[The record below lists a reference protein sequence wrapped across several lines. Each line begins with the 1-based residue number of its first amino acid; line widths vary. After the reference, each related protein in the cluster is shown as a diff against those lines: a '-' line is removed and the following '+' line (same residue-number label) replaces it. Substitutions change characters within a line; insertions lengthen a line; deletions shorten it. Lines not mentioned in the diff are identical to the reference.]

1 VTAPVV
7 GLLTSPEP
15 TPPRVGVLL
24 RRLTAWCVISYV
36 GPSGE
41 AAAWFATSSDALGLK
56 RALEGGAPVAV
67 WVGGEDDARRLASVD
82 GVIAVGDDAD
92 VVGPFG
98 ARGVLWPDGVDAE
111 RCRPVTPF
119 VRARWRRRWGLPDSL
134 VWVPDDLAEPPS
146 ADVTR
151 TAFALAS
158 AVGIVG
164 PPAVE
169 ALAWGAPVATDAA
182 TAEAIGAIDGQE
194 VVVAERAAL
203 RRAAAQLAD
212 DQRRGASLGRAGRR
226 LVERRHDIARPAGV
240 LASLLGLRREP
251 HDPAGRVSAWLD
263 ELWTPTGADIRLRA
277 EGHALARVGR

>member
-15 TPPRVGVLL
+15 TPAPVASLL
-24 RRLTAWCVISYV
+24 RRLTAWCVISYLATDAQV
-36 GPSGE
+36 
-41 AAAWFATSSDALGLK
+41 AAWFAASPDALGLGQV
-56 RALEGGAPVAV
+56 LGGGVPVAV
-67 WVGGEDDARRLASVD
+67 WAADEDDAERLRSTDSVI
-82 GVIAVGDDAD
+82 VVGDDPD

-134 VWVPDDLAEPPS
+134 VWVPDDLADPPS
-146 ADVTR
+146 AELNR

-158 AVGIVG
+158 AVAVVG
-164 PPAVE
+164 SPVLE

-182 TAEAIGAIDGQE
+182 TADAIGAVDGAE
-194 VVVAERAAL
+194 VLVAERTGL
-203 RRAAAQLAD
+203 RRAANQLAD
-212 DQRRGASLGRAGRR
+212 DQRLAASLGRAGRR

-240 LASLLGLRREP
+240 LARMLGLRREP
-251 HDPAGRVSAWLD
+251 YDPAGRVSAWLD
-263 ELWTPTGADIRLRA
+263 ELWTPAGADIRLRA
-277 EGHALARVGR
+277 EGHALARVGP